1 MSRLFFFSYD
11 RPSVERLMYNAP
23 NLKCMQ
29 TRFVRKVGA
38 QYTRN
43 TLGVSVGLVAER
55 NSVGVLSLNIRGDGV
70 KRFIFTFPR
79 LEILST
85 RLCGQAF
92 YN

>member
-1 MSRLFFFSYD
+1 
-11 RPSVERLMYNAP
+11 MYNAP

-55 NSVGVLSLNIRGDGV
+55 NSVGVLSLNKRGDGV